1 MNRIMQ
7 VMVALL
13 AIAAIATPVMAE
25 DRLSLSGSMRV
36 RGFYQDV
43 DNGLRFDDS
52 AAWNDQRL
60 RVGGKI
66 SVAEGVSV
74 NFRFDA
80 TESIENSSDGVAWG
94 GDQSYISS
102 RAKTETIAGKE
113 VTANR
118 KAFAPYSNRRAD
130 IQFDKAYLQLEK
142 FGYTLTA
149 GQQYFGFLG
158 TGTGS
163 LLDTVGA
170 GFMVKRGPVT
180 LVHVKET
187 DNTNGVFVDTGLK
200 ESSITGAKFD
210 FKGDGFTVTPM
221 VSYSNVSGDGDLLGL
236 GLTGSVNLG
245 VVALKGEIDYFDGET
260 DGVTDPKHDLK
271 GLQVYL
277 DASMALNETVTVG
290 GILLYAQSQDGTDEQ
305 VTYQKMPVFVGFS
318 PLTYGYSTGD
328 FVDGYT
334 RTLNP
339 YKIAGADNAGMQAL
353 QLYTD
358 VKLSDDLMLKGAA
371 AYAQTDDDDIADIDG
386 YILNGSVSYALMENT
401 SLTGH
406 INYSSFDYSG
416 QNDLQT
422 IQAISGLTVKF

>member
-13 AIAAIATPVMAE
+13 AIAAIATQVMAE

-36 RGFYQDV
+36 RGFYQ
-43 DNGLRFDDS
+43 GLDDGQTVNDS

-60 RVGGKI
+60 RIGGKI

-80 TESIENSSDGVAWG
+80 TESAENSSDGIAWG
-94 GDQSYISS
+94 GDQTYISN
-102 RAKTETIAGKE
+102 TET
-113 VTANR
+113 TNR

-130 IQFDKAYLQLEK
+130 VQFDKAYLQLEK
-142 FGYTLTA
+142 YGYTLTA

-187 DNTNGVFVDTGLK
+187 DNTNGQFVDTGLK

-221 VSYSNVSGDGDLLGL
+221 VSYSNISGDGDLLAL
-236 GLTGSVNLG
+236 GLTGSANLG

-260 DGVTDPKHDLK
+260 TTKADLK

-277 DASMALNETVTVG
+277 DASMALSETVTVG
-290 GILLYAQSQDGTDEQ
+290 SILLYAQSQDGGDTQ
-305 VTYQKMPVFVGFS
+305 VTYQRMPVFVGFS

-328 FVDGYT
+328 FVEGYGGV
-334 RTLNP
+334 LNP

-353 QLYTD
+353 QIYTD

-371 AYAQTDDDDIADIDG
+371 AFAQTDDDDIADVDG